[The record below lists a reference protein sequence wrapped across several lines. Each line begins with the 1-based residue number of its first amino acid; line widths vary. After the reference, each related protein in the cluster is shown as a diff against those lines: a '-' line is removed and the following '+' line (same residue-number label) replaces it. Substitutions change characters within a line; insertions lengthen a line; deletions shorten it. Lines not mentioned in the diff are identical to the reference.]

1 MQFSVIVPVYN
12 RERLIEDALDSV
24 FTQTFDDFEVIVVD
38 DGSTDRTAEVVSAYP
53 DFVQLIQQ
61 ENAGPGAARNTG
73 IKAADGEYIAFLDS
87 DDKWFPWTLSTYNTV
102 IEENDQPALIGGTTH
117 PFQDGDELLEVDK
130 KSLVADR
137 YPDFLDAAGEGEYIS
152 TNAAAARRLAIED
165 AGGFFSADLNAEDH
179 DLAFRLGTA
188 SGFVQVR
195 APTLVAVRR
204 HDHQLTGQIRKTW
217 RGLMH
222 LLDQEVNGEYPGGR
236 ERQWERRYLLCQH
249 TRSASLSLLRE
260 GYPKEAAM
268 LYRRTFRWQLRF
280 LRVRYLAGFPT
291 VALWT
296 MLRPSAQ

>member
-1 MQFSVIVPVYN
+1 MEFSVIIPVYN
-12 RERLIEDALDSV
+12 RERLIEKALDSV
-24 FTQTFDDFEVIVVD
+24 FAQTFDDFEVIVVD
-38 DGSTDRTAEVVSAYP
+38 DGSTDQTAEVVRAHPSS
-53 DFVQLIQQ
+53 VQLIRQ
-61 ENAGPGAARNTG
+61 ENSGPGAARNTG
-73 IKAADGEYIAFLDS
+73 IEAASGEYVAFLDS

-152 TNAAAARRLAIED
+152 TNAAAARRSAVED

-179 DLAFRLGTA
+179 DLAFRLGAA

-222 LLDQEVNGEYPGGR
+222 LLDREVHGEYPGGR

-268 LYRRTFRWQLRF
+268 LYRRTFVWQLRF
-280 LRVRYLAGFPT
+280 LRVRYLAGFPG